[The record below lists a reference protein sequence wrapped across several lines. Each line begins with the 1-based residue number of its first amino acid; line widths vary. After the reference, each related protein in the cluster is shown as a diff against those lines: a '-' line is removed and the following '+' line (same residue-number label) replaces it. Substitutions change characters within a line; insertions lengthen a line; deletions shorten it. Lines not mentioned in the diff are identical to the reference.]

1 MSVPP
6 VFFVVQTQK
15 IMDILK
21 LLSTE
26 LASEAQTT
34 RKFFASVPM
43 EKADW
48 APHEKSM
55 KIQALATHIA
65 ELPGWIKL
73 ALTTKELD
81 FAIAPYEPVTV
92 KSNDDL
98 LALLEKSLTE
108 ANESLANAKEEDLNE
123 RWLLRTGET
132 IHVDVTVYEMIR
144 IAFSQTTHHRAQL
157 GVYFRLLNIAVPAS
171 YGPTADDHTF

>member
-1 MSVPP
+1 
-6 VFFVVQTQK
+6 
-15 IMDILK
+15 MDIFK
-21 LLSTE
+21 LLTTE

-34 RKFFASVPM
+34 RKFLASVPM

-81 FAIAPYEPVTV
+81 FASAPFEPVTV
-92 KSNDDL
+92 KSKDDL

-108 ANESLANAKEEDLNE
+108 ANESLANAKEDKLNE